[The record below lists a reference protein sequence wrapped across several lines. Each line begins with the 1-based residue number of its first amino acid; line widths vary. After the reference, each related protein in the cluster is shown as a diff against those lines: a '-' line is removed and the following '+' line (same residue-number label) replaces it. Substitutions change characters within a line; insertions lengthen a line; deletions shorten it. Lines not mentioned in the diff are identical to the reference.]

1 VPEAPRTL
9 GISRFPRLR
18 FAHLPTPLEPL
29 ERLSGEL
36 GGPPVFVKRDD
47 ATGLAFGGNK
57 TRKLEF
63 LLADAREAGA
73 DTVIT
78 AGGLQ
83 SNHVRQTAAA
93 ANRHGFACHLVLQRY
108 LDWPDPAY
116 LASGN
121 LLLDGLLG
129 AEVHIA
135 PPEQSRDEVMARLA
149 ERLAAEGARPYVI
162 PAGGSNA
169 IGGLGYAA
177 AAGEILDQAE
187 GLGVDVG
194 AVVFATASGGTQGG
208 LIAGFALEEAAVE
221 VVGINVDVK
230 DPALADKVARVAAGT
245 ADLLGLG
252 AAAVAGKVE
261 IADGY
266 GGEAYGVPTPE
277 MQETLRR
284 LARREGLVLDPVY
297 TGKAMAGLIGLVRQG
312 RFDGSRAVVFI
323 HTGGLPG
330 LFAYPSLFPPD
341 LPPGV

>member
-1 VPEAPRTL
+1 VTLSRLPRV
-9 GISRFPRLR
+9 RL
-18 FAHLPTPLEPL
+18 AHLPTPLEPL
-29 ERLSGEL
+29 ERLSADL
-36 GGPPVFVKRDD
+36 GGPPLFVKRDD
-47 ATGLAFGGNK
+47 MTGLAFGGNK

-63 LLADAREAGA
+63 LLADAKTTDA

-93 ANRHGFACHLVLQRY
+93 ANRAGLACHLVLQRY
-108 LDWPDPAY
+108 LDWPDAAY
-116 LASGN
+116 LESGN

-129 AEVHIA
+129 ARIHIA
-135 PPEQSRDEVMARLA
+135 PPDRPRDEVMARLA
-149 ERLAAEGARPYVI
+149 ERLTAEGARPYVI
-162 PAGGSNA
+162 PAGGSNPV
-169 IGGLGYAA
+169 GGLGYAA

-187 GLGVDVG
+187 GLGIDVG

-208 LIAGFALEEAAVE
+208 LIAGFALRKAAVE
-221 VVGINVDVK
+221 VVGINVDVT
-230 DPALADKVARVAAGT
+230 DAALADKIRRVAAGT
-245 ADLLGLG
+245 AGLLGLG
-252 AAAVAGKVE
+252 EAAVAGKVV

-277 MQETLRR
+277 MQESLRL

-297 TGKAMAGLIGLVRQG
+297 TGKAMAGLIGLARQG
-312 RFDGSRAVVFI
+312 RFGASRAVVFI

-330 LFAYPSLFPPD
+330 LFAYPSLFPPG